1 MDSSRDDQNLT
12 MDAIRAAID
21 SGDLSREEI
30 MRRIRGAIGKE
41 EMKPKQDRRID
52 LILMYEYLL
61 YELRTGK
68 PYVSRK
74 EENKH
79 KLFARLAAE
88 EERSRKTQPIKR
100 VAAILAALL
109 VLLMGGE
116 LVRRQWLSGNPSDDG
131 QQYIIQGGKIDP
143 SLIPGGQ
150 ADPIPETRR
159 MTITNL
165 DEAPKLLGFIPVY
178 PTWLPE
184 GWEFEQAEIVWFE
197 TYNVIVVSYSKENED
212 YLLKFEER
220 IYKNSDFV
228 KVSVQQ
234 DIHRKEINILGE
246 LVFITTN
253 ANLPTCIWLSGL
265 TYTAIS
271 GPVNDSD
278 LTRIVESIIKEIQ
291 KCKSF

>member
-41 EMKPKQDRRID
+41 EMKPKQDRRTA
-52 LILMYEYLL
+52 LLLMYEYLL

-100 VAAILAALL
+100 VASILAALL

-159 MTITNL
+159 MTITSL
-165 DEAPKLLGFIPVY
+165 DEAPELLGFTPVY

-184 GWEFEQAEIVWFE
+184 GWEFEQAEIIVSSPY
-197 TYNVIVVSYSKENED
+197 TQIVVSFAKKNVE
-212 YLLKFEER
+212 YLLKLEEWV
-220 IYKNSDFV
+220 YKDVDKV
-228 KVSVQQ
+228 KASIQK
-234 DIHRKEINILGE
+234 DSYNNATNILDTF
-246 LVFITTN
+246 VYYTTN
-253 ANLPTCIWLSGL
+253 TKVPTCVWIHEL
-265 TYTAIS
+265 TYVTIY
-271 GPVNDSD
+271 GPVSESD
-278 LTRIVESIIKEIQ
+278 LLSIAESVIKEMQ
-291 KCKSF
+291 K

>member
-41 EMKPKQDRRID
+41 EMKPKQDRRTD
-52 LILMYEYLL
+52 LILMYERLL

-116 LVRRQWLSGNPSDDG
+116 LVRRQWLSGKPSDDG

-159 MTITNL
+159 MTITSL
-165 DEAPKLLGFIPVY
+165 DEAPELLGFTPVY

-184 GWEFEQAEIVWFE
+184 GWEFEQAEIIVSSPY
-197 TYNVIVVSYSKENED
+197 TQIVVSFAKKNVE
-212 YLLKFEER
+212 YLLKLEEWV
-220 IYKNSDFV
+220 YKDVDKV
-228 KVSVQQ
+228 KASIQK
-234 DIHRKEINILGE
+234 DSYNNATNILDTF
-246 LVFITTN
+246 VYYTTN
-253 ANLPTCIWLSGL
+253 TKVPTCVWIHEL
-265 TYTAIS
+265 TYVTIY
-271 GPVNDSD
+271 GPVSESD
-278 LTRIVESIIKEIQ
+278 LLSIAESVIKEMQ
-291 KCKSF
+291 K

>member
-30 MRRIRGAIGKE
+30 MRRIRGARGKE
-41 EMKPKQDRRID
+41 EMKPKQERRTD
-52 LILMYEYLL
+52 LILMYERLL

-116 LVRRQWLSGNPSDDG
+116 LVRRQWLSGKPSDDG

-165 DEAPKLLGFIPVY
+165 DDAPELLGFIPMY

-184 GWEFEQAEIVWFE
+184 GWEFQSAEVALANP
-197 TYNVIVVSYSKENED
+197 YSVIIVSYAKEYEK
-212 YLLKFEER
+212 YLLKYEVWAFKDADGVKAT
-220 IYKNSDFV
+220 IQQDKNSKMTTLDDTIV
-228 KVSVQQ
+228 YLTTNTQEPSCVWISDLVYTSLSGPISEEELIKIADSVM
-234 DIHRKEINILGE
+234 KEI
-246 LVFITTN
+246 
-253 ANLPTCIWLSGL
+253 
-265 TYTAIS
+265 
-271 GPVNDSD
+271 
-278 LTRIVESIIKEIQ
+278 
-291 KCKSF
+291 